1 MIIDPTDN
9 TIALCARGVWVSA
22 SEVANKVGI
31 SEQKAFDLMAD
42 MTKELDDLAE
52 EIVDFTTNRVA
63 ELVRDEI

>member
-22 SEVANKVGI
+22 SEVANKVGV
-31 SEQKAFDLMAD
+31 SERRTFDIMAG
-42 MTKELDDLAE
+42 MTKELDDLAG